1 MNPLSLYDP
10 DDPYPESD
18 GKPMAEST
26 EQYEWLV
33 KIKENLECLFVGDPE
48 VFVAGD
54 LFWYP
59 VRDRRVA
66 DAMAPDVMVAFGRPK
81 GLRRCY
87 KQWEEADIAPQ
98 VVFEIRSPS
107 NGPKDMA
114 EKLAYYD
121 RFGVEEYYV
130 YDPPPNTL
138 EVWLRQ
144 DGRLKRMSHLKGW
157 TSPRLGIRFALGGKT
172 LAIFD
177 PQGQPF
183 LTSVERAERLRREQA
198 RAEEAHR
205 RAELEAARAHEERTR
220 ADRVEALAAA
230 AITRAEH
237 EAAQAARQTAR
248 AEREGLRADEEHQR
262 AELATAQAAAA
273 GARAEQERARAERLA
288 ERLRELGHE

>member
-1 MNPLSLYDP
+1 MNPLSHYDP

-18 GKPMAEST
+18 GKPMAEGT

-33 KIKENLECLFVGDPE
+33 KIKENLECLFAADPE

-59 VRDRRVA
+59 LRDRSVA

-81 GLRRCY
+81 GSRRCY
-87 KQWEEADIAPQ
+87 KQWEEGDIAPQ

-138 EVWLRQ
+138 EVWQRQ

-172 LAIFD
+172 LEIFD

-183 LTSVERAERLRREQA
+183 LTSVERNGQLRREQV
-198 RAEEAHR
+198 RADEEHR
-205 RAELEAARAHEERTR
+205 RAERAAAHATQQTARAEQEHARAQEGNRR
-220 ADRVEALAAA
+220 ADRAAAQATA
-230 AITRAEH
+230 AITRAE
-237 EAAQAARQTAR
+237 
-248 AEREGLRADEEHQR
+248 
-262 AELATAQAAAA
+262 QAAAEA
-273 GARAEQERARAERLA
+273 IARAEQERARAERLA
-288 ERLRELGHE
+288 ARLRELGIEP

>member
-33 KIKENLECLFVGDPE
+33 KIKENLECLFSGDPE

-81 GLRRCY
+81 GVRRCY

-130 YDPPPNTL
+130 YDPPRNTL

-144 DGRLKRMSHLKGW
+144 DGRLQRMSHLKGW
-157 TSPRLGIRFALGGKT
+157 TSPRLGIRFDLGGKT

-183 LTSVERAERLRREQA
+183 LTSVERAEWMRREQA

-237 EAAQAARQTAR
+237 EAT
-248 AEREGLRADEEHQR
+248 
-262 AELATAQAAAA
+262 QAAAA
-273 GARAEQERARAERLA
+273 SARAEQERARAERLA
-288 ERLRELGHE
+288 ERLRELGVEP